1 MEGREIV
8 RVEDLWVSYEESLF
22 GFWGKTKHVVVKG
35 VSFSVNRNESFGL
48 IGASGSGKTTILKA
62 LLGLVKPFRGEI
74 YIEGEKL
81 YYDGKIKV
89 DVLRKIGFVPQDPFS
104 SVDPRM
110 KIMDIIGEPLII
122 KGLSKRVVQQAVE
135 NVLELVRLDKQIANK
150 YPHQLSGGMLQRVA
164 IARALITK
172 PRLMLLDEPTS
183 HLDVVTQS
191 EILALLKDLKEMFG
205 YSYIMVSHDL
215 NVVSYISNR
224 IGVLLNG
231 YLIEEG
237 PTKNIVE
244 KPLHPYTKILVE
256 SSKFKSVAEP
266 MYSTIGCPINPI
278 CPWARDICKKH
289 MPPPTALNGSIVRC
303 WYYLD
308 YTQR

>member
-8 RVEDLWVSYEESLF
+8 RVEDLWISYEENLF
-22 GFWGKTKHVVVKG
+22 GFWKKTKNVVVKG
-35 VSFSVNRNESFGL
+35 VSFSVNQNESYGL

-62 LLGLVKPFRGEI
+62 LLGLKKPSRGEI

-89 DVLRKIGFVPQDPFS
+89 EALKKIGFVPQDPFS

-122 KGLSKRVVQQAVE
+122 KGLSRRAVQQAVE

-150 YPHQLSGGMLQRVA
+150 YPHQLSGGMLQRVV

-183 HLDVVTQS
+183 HLDVITQS
-191 EILALLKDLKEMFG
+191 EILTLLKDLKDMFG

-244 KPLHPYTKILVE
+244 NPLHPYTKILVE
-256 SSKFKSVAEP
+256 SSKFKSLAEP
-266 MYSTIGCPINPI
+266 MYSTIGCPIHPI
-278 CPWARDICKKH
+278 CPWARDICKKQ
-289 MPPPTALNGSIVRC
+289 MPPPTVFNGSVVRC